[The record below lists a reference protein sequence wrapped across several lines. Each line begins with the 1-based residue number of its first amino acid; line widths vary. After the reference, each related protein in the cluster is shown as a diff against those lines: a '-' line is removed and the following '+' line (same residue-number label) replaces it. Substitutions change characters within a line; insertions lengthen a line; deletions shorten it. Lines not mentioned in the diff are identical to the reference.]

1 MTGLRNPCLQID
13 RFESGLLK
21 QVVGTDSEGRTV
33 RKAGVMGVVVAGGV
47 VKPGDLVVVEI
58 PAGVGEPLAP
68 V

>member
-1 MTGLRNPCLQID
+1 
-13 RFESGLLK
+13 
-21 QVVGTDSEGRTV
+21 
-33 RKAGVMGVVVAGGV
+33 MGVVVAGGV